1 MPPAQLGRF
10 RGLFTNAALG
20 GAFFS
25 CTIFAAGCGAP
36 GEPTPP
42 SPPIPAAVTD
52 LSAQQMG
59 DAAQLTFTVPTKT
72 ITGTRLKEVPACE
85 VYRGEFK
92 ADGSPDA
99 KSFRMVYTFPG
110 TLVSGEMV
118 DKHAHLSVPL
128 APEEARSQPGHKLA
142 YLVRTRVSAKK
153 ESADSNIIAL
163 AVYPVPQAIG
173 RVETTVTESAI
184 ELRWTPVTRTSGGE
198 PLASVSYRVY
208 RGQLDPAADQGAID
222 AAVKDLA
229 HAKLKTKLSQVAS
242 PDVPNA
248 RDSDF
253 EFNQT
258 YVYVVRSVATAAST
272 LESGDSTPV
281 TVSPRDT
288 FPPAAPAGVV
298 AAQLAGD
305 TAGSAV
311 VDLSWS
317 ISPENDVAGYR
328 VYRSEA
334 DGARGQPLL
343 PDLIPTPAFRDT
355 TVQAGHQYRYA
366 VTAVDRAGNESAAS
380 TPVLVEITPP
390 SS

>member
-1 MPPAQLGRF
+1 MPPAPPGRF
-10 RGLFTNAALG
+10 RGLFANAAPC
-20 GAFFS
+20 GALFS
-25 CTIFAAGCGAP
+25 FAILATGCGAP

-52 LSAQQMG
+52 LAVQQKG
-59 DAAQLTFTVPTKT
+59 DAAQLTFTVPAKT
-72 ITGTRLKEVPACE
+72 ITGTRLTEIPACE
-85 VYRGEFK
+85 VYLGEFA
-92 ADGSPDA
+92 ADGSPNA

-110 TLVSGEMV
+110 ALVSGDIV
-118 DKHAHLSVPL
+118 DKHAQLLVPI
-128 APEEARSQPGHKLA
+128 APEEARSHPGQKLA

-163 AVYPVPQAIG
+163 AVYPVPEAVG
-173 RVETTVTESAI
+173 KAEATVTESAI
-184 ELRWTPVTRTSGGE
+184 ELRWAAVTRTSGGD
-198 PLASVSYRVY
+198 PLASVSYHVY
-208 RGQLDPAADQGAID
+208 RGQLDPAADQGAAD

-229 HAKLKTKLSQVAS
+229 HAKWKTKLSLIAS
-242 PDVPNA
+242 SDKPSE

-258 YVYVVRSVATAAST
+258 YVYVVRSVASAASA
-272 LESGDSTPV
+272 LESGDSTPIA
-281 TVSPRDT
+281 VSPRDT
-288 FPPAAPAGVV
+288 FPPAAPVGLV

-334 DGARGQPLL
+334 DGVRGQPLL
-343 PDLIPTPAFRDT
+343 PDFLPTPAFRDA
-355 TVQAGHQYRYA
+355 TVQIGHKYRYS
-366 VTAVDRAGNESAAS
+366 VTAVDRAGNESAESPPVIIEIIPPAS
-380 TPVLVEITPP
+380 
-390 SS
+390 

>member
-1 MPPAQLGRF
+1 MPPAALGRF
-10 RGLFTNAALG
+10 RGLFNVALG

-25 CTIFAAGCGAP
+25 FTLLATGCGAP

-42 SPPIPAAVTD
+42 SPPIPAAVSD
-52 LSAQQMG
+52 LSAQQKG

-72 ITGTRLKEVPACE
+72 ITGTRLKEIPACE

-92 ADGSPDA
+92 SDGSADA

-110 TLVSGEMV
+110 TLVSGDMV
-118 DKHAHLSVPL
+118 DKQAQLFVPF
-128 APEEARSQPGHKLA
+128 AAEEAQSQPGHKLA

-153 ESADSNIIAL
+153 ASADSNIIGL
-163 AVYPVPQAIG
+163 AVYPVPETPG
-173 RVETTVTESAI
+173 RVAATVTESAI
-184 ELRWTPVTRTSGGE
+184 ELRWAAVTRTSGGE
-198 PLASVSYRVY
+198 PLASVSYHVY

-229 HAKLKTKLSQVAS
+229 HAKLKTKLSQIAS
-242 PDVPNA
+242 TDTPSA

-258 YVYVVRSVATAAST
+258 YVYVVRSVSTAASA

-281 TVSPRDT
+281 TVGPRDT
-288 FPPAAPAGVV
+288 FPPGAPVGLV
-298 AAQLAGD
+298 AALLGGD
-305 TAGSAV
+305 TAGSQV

-328 VYRSEA
+328 VYRGEA
-334 DGARGQPLL
+334 DGARGQPLV

-355 TVQAGHQYRYA
+355 TIEAGHQYRYT
-366 VTAVDRAGNESAAS
+366 VTAVDRAGNESAESA
-380 TPVLVEITPP
+380 PVLVRILPPP
-390 SS
+390 S

>member
-1 MPPAQLGRF
+1 MPPAPSGRF
-10 RGLFTNAALG
+10 RGLFAIAVLYGAL
-20 GAFFS
+20 FS
-25 CTIFAAGCGAP
+25 FTIFATGCGAP

-52 LSAQQMG
+52 LSAQQKG
-59 DAAQLTFTVPTKT
+59 DTAQLTFTVPTKT
-72 ITGTRLKEVPACE
+72 ISGTRLKEIPACE
-85 VYRGEFK
+85 VYRGEFR

-110 TLVSGEMV
+110 TLVSGDMV
-118 DKHAHLSVPL
+118 DKQAQLFVPF
-128 APEEARSQPGHKLA
+128 APEEAKSQPGHKLA

-163 AVYPVPQAIG
+163 AVYPVPEALG
-173 RVETTVTESAI
+173 RVEATVTESAI
-184 ELRWTPVTRTSGGE
+184 ELRWAAATRTSGGE

-229 HAKLKTKLSQVAS
+229 HAKLKTKLSQIAS
-242 PDVPNA
+242 TDTPSV

-258 YVYVVRSVATAAST
+258 YVYVVRSVSTAASA

-288 FPPAAPAGVV
+288 FPPAAPVGLV
-298 AAQLAGD
+298 AAQLSGD

-317 ISPENDVAGYR
+317 ISPENDIAGYR

-334 DGARGQPLL
+334 DGAHGQPLL

-355 TVQAGHQYRYA
+355 TVQTGHQYRYT
-366 VTAVDRAGNESAAS
+366 VTAVDRAGNESAES
-380 TPVLVEITPP
+380 TPVIVEIVPP

>member
-1 MPPAQLGRF
+1 MPPAPLGRF
-10 RGLFTNAALG
+10 RGLFTNAALC

-25 CTIFAAGCGAP
+25 FTLLATGCGAP

-52 LSAQQMG
+52 LSAQQKG

-72 ITGTRLKEVPACE
+72 ITGTRLKEIPACE

-92 ADGSPDA
+92 ADGSPEA

-110 TLVSGEMV
+110 TLLSGDMV
-118 DKHAHLSVPL
+118 DKQAQLLVPF
-128 APEEARSQPGHKLA
+128 APEEAKSQPGHKLA
-142 YLVRTRVSAKK
+142 YLVRARVSAKK
-153 ESADSNIIAL
+153 ASADSNIVAL
-163 AVYPVPQAIG
+163 AVYPVPEALG
-173 RVETTVTESAI
+173 TVEATVTESAI
-184 ELRWTPVTRTSGGE
+184 ELRWAAVTRTSGGE
-198 PLASVSYRVY
+198 PLAAVSYHVY
-208 RGQLDPAADQGAID
+208 RGQLDPRADQGVSD

-229 HAKLKTKLSQVAS
+229 HAKLKTKLAQIAS
-242 PDVPNA
+242 TDTPSV

-253 EFNQT
+253 EFSQT
-258 YVYVVRSVATAAST
+258 YVYVVRSVSATAST

-281 TVSPRDT
+281 IVSPRDT
-288 FPPAAPAGVV
+288 FPPAAPVGLV
-298 AAQLAGD
+298 AAQLSGD
-305 TAGSAV
+305 TAGSRV

-334 DGARGQPLL
+334 DGARGPALL
-343 PDLIPTPAFRDT
+343 PVLIPTPAFRDT
-355 TVQAGHQYRYA
+355 TVETGHKYRYT
-366 VTAVDRAGNESAAS
+366 VTAVDRAGNESAEG
-380 TPVLVEITPP
+380 TPVLIEIVPP

>member
-10 RGLFTNAALG
+10 RGLFANAALC

-25 CTIFAAGCGAP
+25 FTILAAGCGAP

-52 LSAQQMG
+52 LSALQKG
-59 DAAQLTFTVPTKT
+59 DAAQLTFIVPTKT
-72 ITGTRLKEVPACE
+72 ITGTRLKEIPACE

-99 KSFRMVYTFPG
+99 KSFRMVYTVPG
-110 TLVSGEMV
+110 TLVSGDMV
-118 DKHAHLSVPL
+118 DKHAQLFVPI

-153 ESADSNIIAL
+153 ESGDSNIIAL
-163 AVYPVPQAIG
+163 AVYPVPEAIG
-173 RVETTVTESAI
+173 RVEATVTESAI
-184 ELRWTPVTRTSGGE
+184 ELRWTRVTRTSGGE
-198 PLASVSYRVY
+198 PLASASYRVY

-229 HAKLKTKLSQVAS
+229 HAKLKTPLSQVAS
-242 PDVPNA
+242 TDTPTA

-258 YVYVVRSVATAAST
+258 YVYVVRSVSTAASA
-272 LESGDSTPV
+272 LESGDSTAA

-288 FPPAAPAGVV
+288 FPPAAPVGLV

-317 ISPENDVAGYR
+317 ISPENDVTGYR

-343 PDLIPTPAFRDT
+343 PELIPTPAFRDT
-355 TVQAGHQYRYA
+355 TVQTGHQYRYT

-380 TPVLVEITPP
+380 TPVIVEIMPP

>member
-1 MPPAQLGRF
+1 M
-10 RGLFTNAALG
+10 TE
-20 GAFFS
+20 
-25 CTIFAAGCGAP
+25 I
-36 GEPTPP
+36 PT
-42 SPPIPAAVTD
+42 
-52 LSAQQMG
+52 
-59 DAAQLTFTVPTKT
+59 
-72 ITGTRLKEVPACE
+72 CE

-92 ADGSPDA
+92 SDGSPDA

-110 TLVSGEMV
+110 ALVSGDIV
-118 DKHAHLSVPL
+118 DKHAQLLVPL
-128 APEEARSQPGHKLA
+128 APEEAKSQPGYKAA

-153 ESADSNIIAL
+153 ESANSNIIAL
-163 AVYPVPQAIG
+163 AVYPVPEAIG
-173 RVETTVTESAI
+173 RVEATVTESAI
-184 ELRWTPVTRTSGGE
+184 ELRWAAVTRTSGGE
-198 PLASVSYRVY
+198 PLATVSYHVY
-208 RGQLDPAADQGAID
+208 RGQLDPSADQAAID

-229 HAKLKTKLSQVAS
+229 HAKWKTKLSLIAS
-242 PDVPNA
+242 TDNPSE
-248 RDSDF
+248 RDTDF

-258 YVYVVRSVATAAST
+258 YIYVVRSVANAANP

-281 TVSPRDT
+281 AVSPRDT
-288 FPPAAPAGVV
+288 FPPAAPVGLV

-343 PDLIPTPAFRDT
+343 PELIPTPAFRDT
-355 TVQAGHQYRYA
+355 TVQTGHKYRYT
-366 VTAVDRAGNESAAS
+366 VTAVDRAGNESAES
-380 TPVLVEITPP
+380 TPVIVEIVPP